1 MTPMRL
7 EVDSGAPV
15 VVASFTI
22 TNNFT
27 FQDRFA
33 IDCFKGEVGGE
44 RIQCE
49 SMPAAIILSPNRSRK
64 VKVRM
69 PVSGDGAYKICSIED
84 PAENEERQ
92 FITRMCATVGVG
104 VDPNERPSKRPQHRS
119 ATDAMAARARQ
130 NPVK

>member
-15 VVASFTI
+15 VVAAFTI
-22 TNNFT
+22 TNNYK

-49 SMPAAIILSPNRSRK
+49 SIPAAVVLSPNRSRK

-104 VDPNERPSKRPQHRS
+104 VNPNKRPDGPKRRP
-119 ATDAMAARARQ
+119 AADAMAAGAGSNQIR
-130 NPVK
+130 